1 MSTLIKTTHKLTVF
15 SSLALVLFAASS
27 AFTSSLPA
35 VTREVPDVQP
45 QTLTEADQSKSE
57 VEKAAKPKSSK
68 PKSRPKTTQASTNQS
83 TTVFAPS
90 TPPPATTQPASVSD
104 GVSTSLAFVNAVRR
118 DAGKSALS
126 LDGVLNGYALSH
138 AKQLAKECK
147 LYHQNISVLLGKK
160 DARGKTITAV
170 AENVAYSSS
179 SLSQA
184 LNGLKNSSGHYK
196 NMIGPYNR
204 VGFGVVKATS
214 AKCNGYIYTVQV
226 FAKS

>member
-15 SSLALVLFAASS
+15 SSLALVLIAASS
-27 AFTSSLPA
+27 AFTSSLPQAAPA
-35 VTREVPDVQP
+35 VVDEQVFTLHEVDHRE
-45 QTLTEADQSKSE
+45 SE
-57 VEKAAKPKSSK
+57 VEEAPKPKS
-68 PKSRPKTTQASTNQS
+68 PKSKSKSKAVEVISSSSAPTTIT
-83 TTVFAPS
+83 PS
-90 TPPPATTQPASVSD
+90 TSVPAQPTAVTD
-104 GVSTSLAFVNAVRR
+104 GVSTSLAFVNGVRKS
-118 DAGKSALS
+118 AGKSALS
-126 LDGVLNGYALSH
+126 LDSVLNASALSH
-138 AKQLAKECK
+138 AKNLANQCK

-179 SLSQA
+179 SLTQA

-204 VGFGVVKATS
+204 VGFGVVKSTNT
-214 AKCNGYIYTVQV
+214 KCKGYIYTVQV